1 MKKFLS
7 FKYEFA
13 IAFFAA
19 LLFIPFLGQ
28 VHLFDWDEINFAES
42 AREMIVTGDYLTVR
56 INYEAFWEKPP
67 FFVWLQV
74 LSMKI
79 FGVNEFAARFPNAI
93 CGIVTLLVLFR
104 IGKKL
109 KNVSFGL
116 IWTLVFA
123 GSILPFFYF
132 KSGIID
138 PWFNLFIFLGLYF
151 LIIYTKSGQNGMK
164 GSNMALAAFFI
175 GMAVLTKGPVAL
187 LVFLLCAGVYLL
199 LKRFR
204 VAFKWSHI
212 GLFAIIFIL
221 TGGFWF
227 ILQALSGNFQI
238 LVDFIVYQIR
248 LFKTQDAG
256 HGGFFLYHFVVIFF
270 GVFPASVFMIGGFKR
285 RGDYD
290 PQMNHFRI
298 WMIILFWVVLILF
311 TIVRTKI
318 VHYSS
323 LTYFPV
329 SFIAAF
335 YIHKIWMNYHHYK
348 RWVSV
353 LLVFAGFVPALLV
366 TMLPFIGRYKQ
377 YIIDKNW
384 IKDPFAVGNLQA
396 DVSWSGFESLIG
408 IFLMVCII
416 AFLMMIRR
424 EKHRQAIVVLFAGTL
439 IFTFLTIV
447 IITPKIEKYSQH
459 AAIEFYQSLQDE
471 DVYIHPLGYKSYA
484 HYFYGRLTPPTTE
497 KAYNQQWL
505 LQGDIDKPA
514 YFVTKVNKKE
524 RILKENPN
532 LSVMY
537 EKNGF
542 VFMKRSL
549 KN

>member
-1 MKKFLS
+1 MKKILS
-7 FKYEFA
+7 YKYEIL

-42 AREMIVTGDYLTVR
+42 AREMMVTGDYLTVR

-93 CGIVTLLVLFR
+93 CGIATLLVLFNL
-104 IGKKL
+104 GKRL

-138 PWFNLFIFLGLYF
+138 PWFNLFIFLGIYF
-151 LIIYTKSGQNGMK
+151 LICYTKSGQKGMNAK
-164 GSNMALAAFFI
+164 NMALAAFFI
-175 GMAVLTKGPVAL
+175 GMGVLTKGPVAL
-187 LVFLLCAGVYLL
+187 LVFLLCTGIYLII
-199 LKRFR
+199 KRFR
-204 VAFKWSHI
+204 VAFKWTHI
-212 GLFAIIFIL
+212 GVFAIIFTL

-227 ILQALSGNFQI
+227 VLQAISGNFQI
-238 LVDFIVYQIR
+238 LIDFIVYQIR

-298 WMIILFWVVLILF
+298 WMVILFWVVLILF

-335 YIHKIWMNYHHYK
+335 YIQKIWANPNHYK
-348 RWVSV
+348 RWISV
-353 LLVFAGFVPALLV
+353 LILIAGVVPALLV
-366 TMLPFIGRYKQ
+366 SLLPFIGRHKH

-384 IKDPFAVGNLQA
+384 IKDAFAVGNLQA
-396 DVSWSGFESLIG
+396 EVNWTGFESLIG
-408 IFLMVCII
+408 IFLILCII
-416 AFLMMIRR
+416 TYLLMIKR
-424 EKHRQAIVVLFAGTL
+424 KKYQQAIVLLFSGTL
-439 IFTFLTIV
+439 IFTFFTMV
-447 IITPKIEKYSQH
+447 IITPKIEKFSQR
-459 AAIEFYQSLQDE
+459 AAIEFYKSLQGK

-484 HYFYGRLTPPTTE
+484 HYFYGRVTPPTNDNL
-497 KAYNQQWL
+497 YNQEWL
-505 LQGDIDKPA
+505 LHGDIDKPV
-514 YFVTKVNKKE
+514 YFVTKVHKKDK
-524 RILKENPN
+524 ILNENPN

-542 VFMKRSL
+542 VFIKRSL